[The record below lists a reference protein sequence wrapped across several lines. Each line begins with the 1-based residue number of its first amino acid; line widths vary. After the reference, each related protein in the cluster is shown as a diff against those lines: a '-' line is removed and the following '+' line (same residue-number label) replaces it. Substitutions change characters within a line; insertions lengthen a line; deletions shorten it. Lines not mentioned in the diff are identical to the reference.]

1 MKKLTTNKPIAK
13 KPTAKKPTAAMR
25 KRESA
30 LLLKLQAEHGY
41 TMGNLSP
48 KDRIGMMFDFTGKT
62 LRAVR
67 FVKLAVPADS
77 ALGLALSETGPS
89 DKPKSKP
96 QTLRKSSQSPCGT

>member
-13 KPTAKKPTAAMR
+13 KTTAKPTAAMR

-30 LLLKLQAEHGY
+30 LLLKLQAEHSY
-41 TMGNLSP
+41 TMGNLPP
-48 KDRIGMMFDFTGKT
+48 KDRIGMMFDFTSKT

-77 ALGLALSETGPS
+77 ALGLALSETEPS

-96 QTLRKSSQSPCGT
+96 QALRKSSRSPCGT